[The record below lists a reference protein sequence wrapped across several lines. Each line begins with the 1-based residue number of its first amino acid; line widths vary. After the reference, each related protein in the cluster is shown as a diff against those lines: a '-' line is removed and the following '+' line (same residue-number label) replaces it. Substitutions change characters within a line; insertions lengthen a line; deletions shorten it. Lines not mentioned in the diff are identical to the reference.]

1 MALHA
6 NITIGIKSGYL
17 SRSMT
22 GIANYTFNILR
33 SVTELDSRVGFVGF
47 DNFSWQPLDLTALS
61 DIAVA
66 QGKDR
71 LEGVPAALDMRS
83 GSRIKDMTVYFAE
96 ALSNLGPA
104 RTAFRSLKQI
114 RFAATA
120 SSQSLD
126 LFHAFNFRPLANP
139 GVPVVPVIYDLSTF
153 RHPEFH
159 PAERVRWL
167 ARMAN
172 TVARAPLVQTIS
184 EFSKREVADV
194 FGYPLEKIVV
204 VPPAAPPLYVP
215 KGEAA
220 TQQDLNSL
228 DLRYGHFLLAV
239 GTLEPRKNIRT
250 LIAAYAQLSSA
261 ERARCPLVVVG
272 GRGWG
277 DLNLPREA
285 TAFVD
290 QGALRFLSGVS
301 DRQLRSLYEGARL
314 LAMPSLYEGFGMPV
328 VEALACGT
336 PVAHSADTSMDEISG
351 DCGIRIS
358 ALDVDGWAAALRQA
372 TEGDE
377 HANAVLRAA
386 RIERAR
392 HFDWL
397 KSAGKVID
405 VYRTVLG

>member
-1 MALHA
+1 MAPHA
-6 NITIGIKSGYL
+6 NITIGIESGYL
-17 SRSMT
+17 SRPMT

-33 SVTELDSRVGFVGF
+33 SVTEQDNRVKFIGFN
-47 DNFSWQPLDLTALS
+47 NFGWQPLDLTALS
-61 DIAVA
+61 DLAVA

-71 LEGVPAALDMRS
+71 LEKGAAGPDRPPN
-83 GSRIKDMTVYFAE
+83 GAVKGMTSYFAE
-96 ALSNLGPA
+96 TLSNLGPA
-104 RTAFRSLKQI
+104 RTAFRTLKQV

-159 PAERVRWL
+159 PAERVKWL
-167 ARMAN
+167 ARMAT

-194 FGYPLEKIVV
+194 FGYPLERIVV
-204 VPPAAPPLYVP
+204 APPAAASLYVP
-215 KGEAA
+215 LGEAA
-220 TQQDLNSL
+220 TQQDLESL
-228 DLRYGHFLLAV
+228 DLHYGQFLLAV

-250 LIAAYAQLSSA
+250 LIAAYACLSSA
-261 ERARCPLVVVG
+261 ERERNPLIVVG

-285 TAFVD
+285 TALMD

-314 LAMPSLYEGFGMPV
+314 LAMPSLYEGFGMPI
-328 VEALACGT
+328 VEALACGA
-336 PVAHSADTSMDEISG
+336 PVAHSVDTAMDEISG

-358 ALDVDGWAAALRQA
+358 ALDVDGWTAALRQA
-372 TEGDE
+372 TGSDDYS
-377 HANAVLRAA
+377 NTLLRTA

-392 HFDWL
+392 QFDWL
-397 KSAGKVID
+397 KSAGKIID
-405 VYRTVLG
+405 VYKTVLG

>member
-1 MALHA
+1 M
-6 NITIGIKSGYL
+6 S
-17 SRSMT
+17 
-22 GIANYTFNILR
+22 
-33 SVTELDSRVGFVGF
+33 
-47 DNFSWQPLDLTALS
+47 
-61 DIAVA
+61 
-66 QGKDR
+66 
-71 LEGVPAALDMRS
+71 
-83 GSRIKDMTVYFAE
+83 
-96 ALSNLGPA
+96 
-104 RTAFRSLKQI
+104 
-114 RFAATA
+114 
-120 SSQSLD
+120 
-126 LFHAFNFRPLANP
+126 
-139 GVPVVPVIYDLSTF
+139 
-153 RHPEFH
+153 
-159 PAERVRWL
+159 
-167 ARMAN
+167 
-172 TVARAPLVQTIS
+172 
-184 EFSKREVADV
+184 
-194 FGYPLEKIVV
+194 
-204 VPPAAPPLYVP
+204 
-215 KGEAA
+215 
-220 TQQDLNSL
+220 
-228 DLRYGHFLLAV
+228 
-239 GTLEPRKNIRT
+239 
-250 LIAAYAQLSSA
+250 
-261 ERARCPLVVVG
+261 LVVVG